1 MPSRFI
7 SAITI
12 TWGLIATFTGL
23 CQSYGGLIACRL
35 LLGVVEAGL
44 FPCMTLYLT
53 FFYTKRELAL
63 RIGYLFVSA
72 ALAGAFGG
80 LLAYGI
86 GHLDHVNGLRG
97 WRYIMIIEGLP
108 TIVLGITVFFL
119 LPDQPDTA
127 YFLSPEEKHLMLVR
141 RAREQ
146 GQTASAQEFHRS
158 DLRKAFL
165 DWKVYA
171 FMAGQFG
178 ADTVLYG
185 YSTFLPTII
194 NGIGTWTTAQ
204 VQLLTIPC
212 YALGAVT
219 YLTVAT
225 FSDRHQM
232 RGVYCV
238 ILGIIVLIG
247 YGLLISSSSAG
258 VHYFGCFLV
267 AMGLYVLVGLPLAW
281 VPNNI
286 PRYGKRASASGMQ
299 LTGFVGCT
307 LLALSRA
314 NMISQLAMPLGSWPP
329 LYGKSLA

>member
-1 MPSRFI
+1 MTTSRLFVTYIAFEVPSNLVLKKFTPSRFI
-7 SAITI
+7 ATITI
-12 TWGLIATFTGL
+12 VWGTIATFTGL
-23 CQSYGGLIACRL
+23 CQTFGGLIACRL

-44 FPCMTLYLT
+44 FPCMALYLT

-86 GHLDHVNGLRG
+86 GHLDHVHGLRG

-108 TIVLGITVFFL
+108 TIILGIAVFFL
-119 LPDQPDTA
+119 LPNEPETA
-127 YFLSPEEKHLMLVR
+127 YFLSSEEKDLMVAR
-141 RAREQ
+141 RARDQ
-146 GQTASAQEFHRS
+146 GQTKSAQMVHRS
-158 DLRKAFL
+158 DVKKAFI

-194 NGIGTWTTAQ
+194 QGIGTWSTAQ
-204 VQLLTIPC
+204 VQLLTVPC
-212 YALGAVT
+212 YALGAIT
-219 YLTVAT
+219 YLMVAT
-225 FSDRHQM
+225 LSDRHQM
-232 RGVYCV
+232 RGMYCV
-238 ILGIIVLIG
+238 IMGSIMVIG
-247 YGLLISSSSAG
+247 YGLLISSSTAG

-281 VPNNI
+281 LPNNN
-286 PRYGKRASASGMQ
+286 PRYGKRATASGLQ
-299 LTGFVGCT
+299 LTGLILLT
-307 LLALSRA
+307 L
-314 NMISQLAMPLGSWPP
+314 PT
-329 LYGKSLA
+329 